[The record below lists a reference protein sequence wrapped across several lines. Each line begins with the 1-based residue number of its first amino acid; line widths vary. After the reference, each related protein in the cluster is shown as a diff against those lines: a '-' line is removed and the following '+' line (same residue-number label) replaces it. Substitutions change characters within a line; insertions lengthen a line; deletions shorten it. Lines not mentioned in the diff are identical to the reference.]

1 VYRVM
6 SRGIDLPRQSGDSLV
21 PEKSTVAGKAWIGE
35 GLRMEHPTRV
45 TLVVERVR
53 RAAQG
58 ELA

>member
-1 VYRVM
+1 M